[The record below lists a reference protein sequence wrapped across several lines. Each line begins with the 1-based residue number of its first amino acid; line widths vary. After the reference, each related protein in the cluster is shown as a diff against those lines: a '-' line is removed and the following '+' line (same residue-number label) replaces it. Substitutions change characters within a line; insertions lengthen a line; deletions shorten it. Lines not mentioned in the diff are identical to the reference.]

1 MRNNPVAIIGM
12 TILIGLVAW
21 MVLPSLSG
29 IELPVMDITNV
40 LIVA

>member
-29 IELPVMDITNV
+29 TELPVMDITIV
-40 LIVA
+40 LRVA